1 MLSEEPLVV
10 KTFSEVMG
18 EWAEVFMHRSFRD
31 FKRFMD
37 EAGLSPSQVN
47 ALMRLYHGKLCG
59 VSDIGGHLGITNA
72 AASMMVDRLVQ
83 MGLLERNEA
92 LQDRRLRHLKLTVQG
107 QALVER
113 GIAARRAWM
122 ESLTSNLSPEQQ
134 AMIAEA
140 LGMLTDA
147 AKKLEN

>member
-1 MLSEEPLVV
+1 
-10 KTFSEVMG
+10 
-18 EWAEVFMHRSFRD
+18 
-31 FKRFMD
+31 
-37 EAGLSPSQVN
+37 
-47 ALMRLYHGKLCG
+47 
-59 VSDIGGHLGITNA
+59 
-72 AASMMVDRLVQ
+72 MVDRLVQ

-140 LGMLTDA
+140 LGMLTEA